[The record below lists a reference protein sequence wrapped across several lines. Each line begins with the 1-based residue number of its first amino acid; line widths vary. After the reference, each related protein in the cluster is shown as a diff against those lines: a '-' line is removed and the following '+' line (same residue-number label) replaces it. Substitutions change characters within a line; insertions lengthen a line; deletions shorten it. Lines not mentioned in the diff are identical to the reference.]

1 MNIYIPFASQRNY
14 EKEENPNK
22 IVTQKQIANR
32 KFPTPR
38 TLYSGRSFYPGFVRH
53 EPSLAML
60 SSVVAGAL
68 YAPRSHHATSTNEK
82 MANRQ
87 RIANPH
93 TWSRIAFLNVRD
105 AHAQSYHRFASS

>member
-1 MNIYIPFASQRNY
+1 
-14 EKEENPNK
+14 
-22 IVTQKQIANR
+22 
-32 KFPTPR
+32 
-38 TLYSGRSFYPGFVRH
+38 
-53 EPSLAML
+53 ML
-60 SSVVAGAL
+60 SSVFKEDL
-68 YAPRSHHATSTNEK
+68 YALSSHHATSTNEK